1 MARSLPTNQPM
12 GAIEWL
18 LLSALSVL
26 WGGTFLF
33 AEIALAEVR
42 PFTLVLGRVGFAAL
56 VLVALVYLTGRRM
69 PRDASAWGAFLI
81 MGALNNLIP
90 FSLIFWG
97 QTEITGGLA
106 SILNATT
113 PLFTVVL
120 AHCLTREERITGGR
134 LAGLALGI
142 GGVAVLIG
150 PEALRDLGL
159 HFLAQVA
166 VLGAALSYAL
176 AGIYGRRF
184 KGQSPLV
191 AAAGQVSATS
201 VMILPV
207 ALVLDRP
214 WAGPLPGAATWAAIL
229 GLALLSTAL
238 AYILYFRILASAG
251 ATNLLLVTF
260 LIPVSAVLLGAAILG
275 ERIDL
280 EQVLG
285 MILIGLGLAAIDG
298 RPLNLS
304 PGTALAYARRMTS
317 RRHDVDTVR

>member
-1 MARSLPTNQPM
+1 
-12 GAIEWL
+12 
-18 LLSALSVL
+18 
-26 WGGTFLF
+26 
-33 AEIALAEVR
+33 VR

-56 VLVALVYLTGRRM
+56 FLVALVYLIGDRM
-69 PRDASAWGAFLI
+69 PREASAWGPFLI

-97 QTEITGGLA
+97 QTAITGGLA

-113 PLFTVVL
+113 PLFAVVL
-120 AHCLTREERITGGR
+120 AHWLTRDERITGGR
-134 LAGLALGI
+134 LVGLALGI

-150 PEALRDLGL
+150 PEALQGVGL
-159 HFLAQVA
+159 HLLAQIA
-166 VLGAALSYAL
+166 VLGAALSYAF

-191 AAAGQVSATS
+191 TAAGQVSATTL
-201 VMILPV
+201 MMLPI

-214 WAGPLPGAATWAAIL
+214 WTGASPGVATWAAII

-260 LIPVSAVLLGAAILG
+260 LIPVSALLLGAAILG

-298 RPLNLS
+298 RLLNLS
-304 PGTALAYARRMTS
+304 PGSALAYARRMTS
-317 RRHDVDTVR
+317 RGYDVDTR